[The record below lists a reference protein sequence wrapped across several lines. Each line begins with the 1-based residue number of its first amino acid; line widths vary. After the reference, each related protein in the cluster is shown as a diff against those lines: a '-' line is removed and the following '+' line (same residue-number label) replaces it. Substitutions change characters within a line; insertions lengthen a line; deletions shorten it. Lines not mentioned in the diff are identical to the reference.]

1 MMLLMLVVRKDHNDR
16 VDLADNDNDDYA
28 YVGAADA
35 TDSYFAQLNVCCSFN
50 FVVFFVSSCGQT

>member
-1 MMLLMLVVRKDHNDR
+1 MMLLMLVVRKDHNER

-35 TDSYFAQLNVCCSFN
+35 TDDITLSPSLPLCSIKCLLLF
-50 FVVFFVSSCGQT
+50 

>member
-16 VDLADNDNDDYA
+16 VYLADNDNDDYA

-35 TDSYFAQLNVCCSFN
+35 TDDITLSPSLLLLLN
-50 FVVFFVSSCGQT
+50 